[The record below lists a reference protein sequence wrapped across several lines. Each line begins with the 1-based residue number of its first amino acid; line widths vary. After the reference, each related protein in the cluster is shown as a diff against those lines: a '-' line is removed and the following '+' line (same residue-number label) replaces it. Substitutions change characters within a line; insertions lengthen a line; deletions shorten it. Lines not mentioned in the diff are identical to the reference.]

1 MVEALPVEDYL
12 RELDAL
18 VTAHDPGAIDSV
30 LPAIATGRAP
40 RDVVRRVVL
49 EHYCVAKWTTPDL
62 AVLIANAPD
71 VYRFTMDDS
80 VHYRYWAR
88 RFVAATGYLGGQS
101 HVDAALDWCR
111 RLGIDDDAVRRHTPL
126 PETIAMTFTVLFS
139 VRRSYEE
146 GVAVVGYA
154 AERLGARSDPA
165 RMLADGLA
173 AHYGVPR
180 AATGDGPDESVPAP
194 SATELLRPL
203 VTTRVA
209 QDRCRDAVRNFLLTA
224 ECRVGA
230 MNRWIA

>member
-1 MVEALPVEDYL
+1 MAEALPVEDYL

-18 VTAHDPGAIDSV
+18 VAAHDPGAIDRV

-40 RDVVRRVVL
+40 RDVVGRVVL
-49 EHYCVAKWTTPDL
+49 EHYYVAKWVTPDL

-88 RFVAATGYLGGQS
+88 RFAAATGYLGGRS
-101 HVDAALDWCR
+101 HVDTALDWCR

-154 AERLGARSDPA
+154 AERLAARSDPV
-165 RMLADGLA
+165 RMLADGLVS
-173 AHYGVPR
+173 HYGIAPAVANDPPDASAIG
-180 AATGDGPDESVPAP
+180 AA
-194 SATELLRPL
+194 ELLRPL
-203 VTTRVA
+203 VTTRAA

-230 MNRWIA
+230 MNRWIP

>member
-1 MVEALPVEDYL
+1 MAEALPVEDYL

-18 VTAHDPGAIDSV
+18 IDAHDPGAIDRV

-40 RDVVRRVVL
+40 REVVRRVAL
-49 EHYCVAKWTTPDL
+49 EHYCVAKWMTPDV

-88 RFVAATGYLGGQS
+88 RFVAATGYLGGPSQ
-101 HVDAALDWCR
+101 VDTALDWCR
-111 RLGIDDDAVRRHTPL
+111 RLGADDDAVRRHTPL

-154 AERLGARSDPA
+154 SERLARRSDPV
-165 RMLADGLA
+165 RKLADGLA
-173 AHYGVPR
+173 SHYGVGT
-180 AATGDGPDESVPAP
+180 AAPGDVPIDGP
-194 SATELLRPL
+194 SAAELLRPL
-203 VTTRVA
+203 VTTRAV
-209 QDRCRDAVRNFLLTA
+209 QERCLDAIRKFVLTA
-224 ECRVGA
+224 ECRAGA